1 MMGRNES
8 NTLTQA
14 DLVAELGRT
23 GRGVK
28 ERSIANWR
36 DLELLPDFD
45 KAGPGR
51 GKGPGRG
58 RSVWTRGTEALS
70 QATWIYDMLR
80 RYKRFDA
87 LYLPLWIIGCHIP
100 LGRVRQALAEP
111 LEGIADSIARS
122 RVVGEV
128 EIGVEDVIDDAVQE
142 YIQDSQRAGV
152 KRSQTEE
159 AVEVSMNLVFNSD
172 YNLADPLIKESI
184 GKLWTWKGAL
194 KCARFVSRHLSLRGF
209 KEALDEATDDD
220 LIAVRRDLG
229 LLKEMVCLFG
239 QMVSR
244 LPADVRERLNKCFAG
259 KLPALFS
266 MGEICVFVD
275 LSLRRNGYGEWIDRM
290 LQMALTHLRGEFGEL
305 LERELSSA
313 FARMNV
319 RQSGSG
325 AVSA

>member
-1 MMGRNES
+1 MGRNES

-36 DLELLPDFD
+36 DIELLPDFD
-45 KAGPGR
+45 QTGPGR
-51 GKGPGRG
+51 GQGPGRG
-58 RSVWTRGTEALS
+58 RSVWTRGVETLS
-70 QATWIYDMLR
+70 QATWVYDLLP
-80 RYKRFDA
+80 RYKRVDA
-87 LYLPLWIIGCHIP
+87 LYLPLWILGCQIP
-100 LGRVRQALAEP
+100 LGRVRQALAKP
-111 LEGIADSIARS
+111 LEAMADSIARS
-122 RVVGEV
+122 RVVGKA
-128 EIGVEDVIDDAVQE
+128 EIGVEDVIDDAVHE
-142 YIQDSQRAGV
+142 YIQDIQRAGM

-159 AVEVSMNLVFNSD
+159 AIEINMNLVFNSD

-184 GKLWTWKGAL
+184 RKLWNWRGAL
-194 KCARFVSRHLSLRGF
+194 KFARFVSRHLSMRGF
-209 KEALDEATDDD
+209 KEAVDEATDDD
-220 LIAVRRDLG
+220 LMAVRRDLG

-239 QMVSR
+239 QMLSR
-244 LPADVRERLNKCFAG
+244 LPADVREMLNKGFAG

-266 MGEICVFVD
+266 LGEICIFVD

-290 LQMALTHLRGEFGEL
+290 LQTALTHLRGELGEL

-319 RQSGSG
+319 GQSGS
-325 AVSA
+325 A